1 MVFELLAMQ
10 GGGPSS
16 SCVDGMDLRFDGH
29 PWCKNNNIN
38 TSNLPFGVKCHKVF
52 CVGNIFNANETC
64 TYNVKIWGSK

>member
-16 SCVDGMDLRFDGH
+16 SCVDDKNLRFDGH

-38 TSNLPFGVKCHKVF
+38 MSNLPFGVKCHKVF
-52 CVGNIFNANETC
+52 YVGNFFLC
-64 TYNVKIWGSK
+64 Q